1 MAEAALQLNDAENKF
16 FESGGETVD
25 KSLTEGLPVEP
36 KPAEPAV
43 AAEPAEPT
51 ETTEPK
57 AKTPAEIAAESEAA
71 TKARQKLLAD
81 LGAVPLEALQEARQ
95 ESKTLKQ
102 QQADLLAWRQQVEPL
117 LKQLKPAEQ
126 GNPYDPNTQPNE
138 YSAYEWNALQNKVKE
153 LTEGQQRTAQER
165 AAQEQ
170 SQRIMNW
177 GQAQERAFIEKQ
189 PDYADAAKFAREAR
203 SRQLA
208 VFNPDPA
215 WIDATINNEIA
226 GIIAQAAQATMQGIP
241 TNPAEKAYQYAIAN
255 GYAPKG
261 KTQDNDAVAAAAKI
275 QAGQQASGGLK
286 GGAAPK
292 GKISPEELAAID
304 TTTKAGK
311 KRFDDGWKELYG

>member
-1 MAEAALQLNDAENKF
+1 MADAALQLSDAENKF

-25 KSLTEGLPVEP
+25 KSLTEGKPEPVEP
-36 KPAEPAV
+36 KIEPKAADPAEPI
-43 AAEPAEPT
+43 EPVE
-51 ETTEPK
+51 EPK
-57 AKTPAEIAAESEAA
+57 TKTPAEIAAESEAA

-81 LGAVPLEALQEARQ
+81 LGAVPLEALQEARGEAKLTRTQ
-95 ESKTLKQ
+95 LEEMRRWKE
-102 QQADLLAWRQQVEPL
+102 QVEPL

-138 YSAYEWNALQNKVKE
+138 YSAYEWNALQNQVKS
-153 LTEGQQRTAQER
+153 LKEGQERTAQER
-165 AAQEQ
+165 AAAEQ

-215 WIDATINNEIA
+215 WIEATINNEIA
-226 GIIAQAAQATMQGIP
+226 GIIAQSAQATMQGFP

-255 GYAPKG
+255 GYTPKG
-261 KTQDNDAVAAAAKI
+261 KTDDDAATKAAAKI
-275 QAGQQASGGLK
+275 QAGQQAAGGLK

-292 GKISPEELAAID
+292 IGRAHV
-304 TTTKAGK
+304 
-311 KRFDDGWKELYG
+311 